1 MIILKSVSKTKPLF
15 LILVWCLLF
24 LLSLGSTALAE
35 QKPIQKIKVMALFT
49 DKAMISVDGS
59 QKLISKGQTFNGI
72 KLISADSDFA
82 VLEVQG
88 ARVRYPLGSEINTT
102 FKKQDP
108 GKTLVIWKDR
118 DNMFRYQGKINNAP
132 VNFLIDTGATSIALN
147 SGTARQAGIDYMK
160 GAQKV
165 VQTASGLVKA
175 YQVSLNK
182 VTIGHIHLYNVKA
195 MVLEGSFPTHVLLG
209 QSFLSRIHMIR
220 DGDKMNLRKKY

>member
-1 MIILKSVSKTKPLF
+1 MIIINLVRKTKPVS
-15 LILVWCLLF
+15 LILLLCLLC
-24 LLSLGSTALAE
+24 LLSLASTALAE
-35 QKPIQKIKVMALFT
+35 QQSAQKIKVMALFT

-59 QKLISKGQTFNGI
+59 QKLISKGQAFNGI

-82 VLEVQG
+82 MLEVQG
-88 ARVRYPLGSEINTT
+88 TRVRYSLGSEINTS

-108 GKTLVIWKDR
+108 GKTLVIWKDQ
-118 DNMFRYQGKINNAP
+118 DNMFRYQGKINNAS
-132 VNFLIDTGATSIALN
+132 VHFLIDTGATSIALN
-147 SGTARQAGIDYMK
+147 SRTARQTGINYKK

-175 YQVSLNK
+175 WQVSLNK
-182 VTIGHIHLYNVKA
+182 VTIGHIHLYNVNA
-195 MVLEGSFPTHVLLG
+195 LVLEGRFPTYVLLG

>member
-1 MIILKSVSKTKPLF
+1 MIILKSVPKTKPVF
-15 LILVWCLLF
+15 LILLWCLLF
-24 LLSLGSTALAE
+24 LLSLASPALAE
-35 QKPIQKIKVMALFT
+35 QKAAQKIKVMALFT

-82 VLEVQG
+82 LLEVQG

-108 GKTLVIWKDR
+108 GKTLVIWKGQ
-118 DNMFRYQGKINNAP
+118 DNMFHCQGKINNAS
-132 VNFLIDTGATSIALN
+132 VHFLIDTGATSIALN
-147 SGTARQAGIDYMK
+147 SGTARQAGINYKK
-160 GAQKV
+160 GAQKL

-175 YQVSLNK
+175 WQVSLNK
-182 VTIGHIHLYNVKA
+182 VTIGHIHLYNVNA
-195 MVLEGSFPTHVLLG
+195 MVLEGGFPTYVLLG

-220 DGDKMNLRKKY
+220 DGDKMNLRKKF

>member
-1 MIILKSVSKTKPLF
+1 MIIIKLVPKTKPVF
-15 LILVWCLLF
+15 LILLLCLLF
-24 LLSLGSTALAE
+24 LLPLASTALAE
-35 QKPIQKIKVMALFT
+35 QKAAQKIKVMALFT
-49 DKAMISVDGS
+49 DKAMIFVDGS
-59 QKLISKGQTFNGI
+59 QKLISKGQAFNGI

-118 DNMFRYQGKINNAP
+118 DNMFRYQGKINNAS
-132 VNFLIDTGATSIALN
+132 VHFLIDTGATSIALN
-147 SGTARQAGIDYMK
+147 SGTARQAGINYKK
-160 GAQKV
+160 GSQKV

-175 YQVSLNK
+175 WQVSLNK
-182 VTIGHIHLYNVKA
+182 VTIGHIHLYNVNA
-195 MVLEGSFPTHVLLG
+195 MVLEGSFPTYVLLG

-220 DGDKMNLRKKY
+220 DGDKMNLRKKF

>member
-1 MIILKSVSKTKPLF
+1 MIILKLVPKTKPVF
-15 LILVWCLLF
+15 LIHLLCLLF
-24 LLSLGSTALAE
+24 LLSLASTALAE
-35 QKPIQKIKVMALFT
+35 QKTAQKIKVMALFT

-88 ARVRYPLGSEINTT
+88 ARLRYPLGSEINTS

-118 DNMFRYQGKINNAP
+118 DNMFRYQGKINNTS
-132 VNFLIDTGATSIALN
+132 VHFLIDTGATSIALN
-147 SGTARQAGIDYMK
+147 SRTARQAGINYKK
-160 GAQKV
+160 GNQKV

-182 VTIGHIHLYNVKA
+182 VTIGHIHLYNVNA
-195 MVLEGSFPTHVLLG
+195 MVLEGSFPTYVLLG

-220 DGDKMNLRKKY
+220 DGDKMNLRKKF